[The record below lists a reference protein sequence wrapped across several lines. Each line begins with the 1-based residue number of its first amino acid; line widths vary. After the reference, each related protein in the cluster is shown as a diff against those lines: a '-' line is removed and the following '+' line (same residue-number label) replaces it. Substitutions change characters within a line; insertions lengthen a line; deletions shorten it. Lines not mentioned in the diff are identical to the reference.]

1 MQMEIKA
8 YNLSKD
14 IKDDLYKKMED
25 SERVHLKA
33 EVTTILTCLYLQY
46 LALYLL
52 LL

>member
-14 IKDDLYKKMED
+14 IKDDLYKKMEE

-33 EVTTILTCLYLQY
+33 EITTILTMSISSIFSFIS
-46 LALYLL
+46 LL
-52 LL
+52 S